1 MNEHELLDP
10 APAPVTG
17 GASLLWLVAVLL
29 RDRRLVYAL
38 TAAGL
43 IVGLSV
49 ALLRRPTYTS
59 TLSFLPQSGEPNAN
73 DAGIAGL
80 ALQFGI
86 SLEEL
91 GGSSEEPEL
100 YADLLTSREVLT
112 PLAGDSVAVG
122 TNGQRVPLADFLRV
136 KGKTPALLL
145 EKTIRELRR
154 EVISST
160 VAARTTGMV
169 TVTVRTTSP
178 EVSLAIS
185 ERLHERLNYFNL
197 VTRQSQAREERRFTE
212 SRLAEARQ
220 ALRGAE
226 DALEQFLLT
235 NRQIAAS
242 PVLQFESDRFQRE
255 VLLQQQV
262 VSSLAQQHEENRI
275 REVRD
280 TPVITIFEH
289 PVLAA
294 RPDPGI
300 RAIISVLGTAAGLLG
315 GVLLV
320 LSRDAWARALAS
332 GQDPAL
338 PLISREWRLMWS
350 RKGSSA

>member
-1 MNEHELLDP
+1 MSEHELLDP

-17 GASLLWLVAVLL
+17 GVSLWWLVAVLL

-43 IVGLSV
+43 AVGLSV
-49 ALLRRPTYTS
+49 AFLRQPTYTS
-59 TLSFLPQSGEPNAN
+59 TLAFLPQYGPSETN
-73 DAGIAGL
+73 AGL
-80 ALQFGI
+80 AGLAGQFGI
-86 SLEEL
+86 SLPEL
-91 GGSSEEPEL
+91 GGSSQPPQL
-100 YADLLTSREVLT
+100 YADLLTSREVLA
-112 PLAGDSVAVG
+112 PLAADSVAVG
-122 TNGQRVPLADFLRV
+122 TKGQRVPLAEFLRV
-136 KGKTPALLL
+136 RGNTPALLL

-160 VAARTTGMV
+160 VALRTTGMV
-169 TVTVRTTSP
+169 TVTVRTVSP

-185 ERLHERLNYFNL
+185 ERLFERLNYFNL

-212 SRLAEARQ
+212 NRLTEARQ
-220 ALRGAE
+220 SLRRAE

-242 PVLQFESDRFQRE
+242 PVLEFQSERLQRE

-262 VSSLAQQHEENRI
+262 VSSLAQQYEENRI
-275 REVRD
+275 HEVRD
-280 TPVITIFEH
+280 TPVLTVFEH

-294 RPDPGI
+294 RPDPGL
-300 RAIISVLGTAAGLLG
+300 RAIISVLGTAAGFLC

-320 LSRDAWARALAS
+320 LSRDAWARGLTR

-338 PLISREWRLMWS
+338 PFLLREWRLLWG
-350 RKGSSA
+350 RKDS